1 MATVSNT
8 PTIVPKAAQQG
19 ILQFHRQCYSLLNQQ
34 WNIREQLR
42 QVDLA
47 YMREKDQTTENLR
60 AKIANKYGDVTRIQ
74 NLTIPVVKPII
85 EAAVTYQTSVFLT
98 GLPIF
103 GCIAS
108 PEFEDQALQFN
119 TLLEDQAIK
128 GHWVSE
134 IMKFFRDGF
143 KYNLAALEVD
153 WCREVTASLET
164 DLSYSASQAKPKEVI
179 WEGNRI
185 RRWDLYN
192 TFFDSRVMPV
202 EVPTKGEFVGRSELY
217 SRIAL
222 KAFIA
227 TLPDKIIQ
235 NIVPAFESGMGAA
248 VGGMSTGGIESFY
261 IPALNPD
268 ALIQKNPR
276 ATTDWM
282 AWAGMSGNTG
292 TIQYKNMYEVTTLYA
307 RILPSD
313 FNLHVPSANTP
324 QIWKFIIV
332 NHQVLIYAERQTN
345 AHGLLPVFFAQP
357 ADDGLSYQTKS
368 LANDVTPMQDISSA
382 LAASWLASRRRAIS
396 DRVLYDPSR
405 VASEHI
411 NSANPSAKIP
421 VKPAAYGKPLSEA
434 VYPFPFRDDQ
444 AQVAMTEMQQMQQF
458 AYQIA
463 GSNQAKQGQFV
474 KGNKTL
480 HEYSDVMNHSNG
492 NDQKTSLLLEDQIFS
507 PLKEVLKI
515 NILQFQGGVSLFNRE
530 KQQVVQI
537 DPLQLRKAIL
547 NFKITDGLAP
557 ADKVMN
563 TETTQVAMQVIGSTP
578 QIGAGYN
585 ITPMFSYLMKTQGAD
600 LKAFEKSPA
609 QVAYEGAMGQWSKL
623 AELAITKG
631 TEFKQPQPTPQQFNY
646 DPAQQGS
653 SAAAAPAPQVLQ
665 KINNITNNIANNQ
678 G

>member
-623 AELAITKG
+623 AELAITKS
-631 TEFKQPQPTPQQFNY
+631 TEFKQPQPTPQQFGY

-653 SAAAAPAPQVLQ
+653 SAAAAPAPQVSQ

>member
-282 AWAGMSGNTG
+282 AWAGISGNTG

-631 TEFKQPQPTPQQFNY
+631 TEFKQPQPTPQQFGY

-653 SAAAAPAPQVLQ
+653 SAAAAPAPQVSQ